1 MKPAA
6 GPDAQGTLFVVA
18 TPIGNLED
26 LSPRALTVLRAVPW
40 IACEDTRVAR
50 RLRTHFGLTAR
61 LVSYHDHNEAQQVEF
76 LLGRLRSGEDLA
88 LICDA
93 GTPLISDPGYR
104 VVRAART
111 EDLPVRTVPGPSAVA
126 SALSVS
132 GLPTDMFT
140 FFGFPPGR
148 RSAKRRAFLQRSAEA
163 PGSLVFFESAR
174 RAVEL
179 LDELAQIL
187 GPREASVSREMT
199 KIHEEH
205 WFGPLPDLARRARL
219 EPPRGEVTIVVA
231 PAGRRKRGAT

>member
-1 MKPAA
+1 MTTAA
-6 GPDAQGTLFVVA
+6 APEAPGTLFVVA
-18 TPIGNLED
+18 TPIGNLDD
-26 LSPRALTVLRAVPW
+26 LSPRALAVLRAVPW

-61 LVSYHDHNEAQQVEF
+61 LVSCHDHNEAQQVPF
-76 LLGRLRSGEDLA
+76 LLDRLRSGEDLA
-88 LICDA
+88 LIADA

-104 VVRAART
+104 LVRAART
-111 EDLPVRTVPGPSAVA
+111 EDLPVRAVPGPSAVA

-174 RAVEL
+174 RAPDL
-179 LDELAQIL
+179 LEELAGIL

-199 KIHEEH
+199 KIYEEH
-205 WFGPLPDLARRARL
+205 WFGALPELARRAKQD
-219 EPPRGEVTIVVA
+219 PPRGEVTIVVA
-231 PAGRRKRGAT
+231 PAGRRKTRAT

>member
-1 MKPAA
+1 MKPAT
-6 GPDAQGTLFVVA
+6 GPGARGALHVVA
-18 TPIGNLED
+18 TPIGNLDD
-26 LSPRALTVLRAVPW
+26 LSPRALAVLRAVPW

-61 LVSYHDHNEAQQVEF
+61 LVSYHDHNEARQVEF
-76 LLGRLRSGEDLA
+76 LLGRLRAGEDVA

-140 FFGFPPGR
+140 FFGFPPGSEAPNGARSCSGRRRRPDRWSSSSPRAAR
-148 RSAKRRAFLQRSAEA
+148 RSFSGNWRRSSV
-163 PGSLVFFESAR
+163 PAR
-174 RAVEL
+174 
-179 LDELAQIL
+179 
-187 GPREASVSREMT
+187 
-199 KIHEEH
+199 
-205 WFGPLPDLARRARL
+205 
-219 EPPRGEVTIVVA
+219 PPCRG
-231 PAGRRKRGAT
+231 K

>member
-1 MKPAA
+1 MEPAA
-6 GPDAQGTLFVVA
+6 GAEGPGTLFVVA
-18 TPIGNLED
+18 TPIGNLDD
-26 LSPRALTVLRAVPW
+26 LSPRALTVLRSVPW

-61 LVSYHDHNEAQQVEF
+61 LVSYHDHNEARQVDF
-76 LLGRLRSGEDLA
+76 LLGRLRAGEDLA

-111 EDLPVRTVPGPSAVA
+111 ADLPVRTVPGPSAVA

-132 GLPTDMFT
+132 GLPTDSFT

-148 RSAKRRAFLQRSAEA
+148 RGAKRRAFLQRSAAA
-163 PGSLVFFESAR
+163 PGSLVLFESAR
-174 RAVEL
+174 RAAEL
-179 LDELAQIL
+179 LDELAHLL
-187 GPREASVSREMT
+187 GPREASLSREMT

-205 WFGPLPDLARRARL
+205 WFGSLAELARRARE

-231 PAGRRKRGAT
+231 PAGRGKRSAT